1 VTGSS
6 VTASSVLLVALGAA
20 VGAPLRSVVD
30 RWAREHTRAG
40 TILGTLIVNVVG
52 SFVLGVVAGIPHPA
66 DWLMPLVGIGFCG
79 ALTTF
84 STLAFETWVFL
95 EERAWRPFVAN
106 LALTLGLGLP
116 AVWLGYA
123 LAGAV

>member
-1 VTGSS
+1 MTGSG
-6 VTASSVLLVALGAA
+6 ALLVLAGGA
-20 VGAPLRSVVD
+20 VGAPLRFVVD

-52 SFVLGVVAGIPHPA
+52 SFVLGVVAGVPHPA
-66 DWLMPLVGIGFCG
+66 SWLLPLVGIGFCG

-95 EERAWRPFVAN
+95 EERAWKPFAAN

-116 AVWLGYA
+116 AVWLGY
-123 LAGAV
+123 LLTS

>member
-1 VTGSS
+1 MT
-6 VTASSVLLVALGAA
+6 TALLVCAGAA
-20 VGAPLRSVVD
+20 VGAPLRFLVD

-40 TILGTLIVNVVG
+40 TILGTLVVNVVG
-52 SFVLGVVAGIPHPA
+52 SFVLGLVAGAPHAP
-66 DWLMPLVGIGFCG
+66 DWLVPLVGVGFCG

-95 EERAWRPFVAN
+95 EERAWGPFVAN

-123 LAGAV
+123 LTS

>member
-1 VTGSS
+1 MTGSS
-6 VTASSVLLVALGAA
+6 VTASSVLLVALGAG
-20 VGAPLRSVVD
+20 VGAPLRFVVD
-30 RWAREHTRAG
+30 RWARENSAAG

-52 SFVLGVVAGIPHPA
+52 SFVLGVVAGLPHHA
-66 DWLMPLVGIGFCG
+66 SWLMPLVGIGFCG

-95 EERAWRPFVAN
+95 EERAWKPLVAN

-116 AVWLGYA
+116 AVWLGY
-123 LAGAV
+123 LLTS

>member
-1 VTGSS
+1 MTGSG
-6 VTASSVLLVALGAA
+6 ASATSVLLVVVGAA
-20 VGAPLRSVVD
+20 VGAPLRFVVD

-40 TILGTLIVNVVG
+40 TILGTLVVNVVG
-52 SFVLGVVAGIPHPA
+52 SFVLGLVAGVPHPA
-66 DWLMPLVGIGFCG
+66 GWLMPLVGIGFCG

-84 STLAFETWVFL
+84 STLAFETWVFF

-116 AVWLGYA
+116 ALWLGYV
-123 LAGAV
+123 LTS

>member
-1 VTGSS
+1 M
-6 VTASSVLLVALGAA
+6 TASSLLLVALGAA
-20 VGAPLRSVVD
+20 VGAPLRFLVD

-40 TILGTLIVNVVG
+40 TILGTLVVNVVG
-52 SFVLGVVAGIPHPA
+52 SFVLGLVAGLPDPA

-95 EERAWRPFVAN
+95 EQRAWRPFAGN
-106 LALTLGLGLP
+106 LGLSLGLGLP
-116 AVWLGYA
+116 GLWLGVV
-123 LAGAV
+123 LGASF